1 MKDIM
6 QMAVFNNLFNKKLEE
21 AVVRSHEPLTSKK
34 EIRAY
39 VLQKRRELQME
50 EKKRMDEALLE
61 RLRPFFPPAGT
72 AVYAYT
78 SVRGEAGT
86 ERLIDELLKHGCRVA
101 LPRVFGREMRFFY
114 ISDRN
119 RLVTGAFGIP
129 EPVDGCPEA
138 DAPDALVITPGVGFS
153 IDGSR
158 VGYGAGYYDRFF
170 ATEPDHRSVGICY
183 DFQLFQAFETEK
195 HDKKMAYI
203 VTPEQVIE
211 ILPLDT

>member
-1 MKDIM
+1 
-6 QMAVFNNLFNKKLEE
+6 MAALNNLFDKKLEKTVLHSCE
-21 AVVRSHEPLTSKK
+21 SLTSKQ
-34 EIRAY
+34 EIRIDI
-39 VLQKRRELQME
+39 LQKRRELQPE
-50 EKKRMDEALLE
+50 EKKRMDEVLLK

-86 ERLIDELLKHGCRVA
+86 ERLIDALLQHGCRVA
-101 LPRVFGREMRFFY
+101 FPRVFGREMRFFY
-114 ISDRN
+114 ITDRSQ
-119 RLVTGAFGIP
+119 LVTGAYGIP
-129 EPVDGCPEA
+129 EPADGCPEA
-138 DAPDALVITPGVGFS
+138 DAPEALVITPGVGFS

-170 ATEPDHRSVGICY
+170 AAEPNHTAMGICY
-183 DFQLFQAFETEK
+183 EFQLFQTLETEK

-211 ILPLDT
+211 ILPLDA